1 MLKVYSHEN
10 LTILYSAKN
19 LLELNNIICFVKNEH
34 YASGGHVGLSTIP
47 VELWVAD
54 ADDASKALTILEQ
67 ELGNSRQIPSW
78 QCTNCGEEN
87 DGSFETCWKC
97 QRSTGP

>member
-10 LTILYSAKN
+10 LAILYLAKN
-19 LLELNNIICFVKNEH
+19 LLELNNIACFVKNEH
-34 YASGGHVGLSTIP
+34 YASGGHVGISTIP

-54 ADDASKALTILEQ
+54 VDDASKALTILEQ
-67 ELGNSRQIPSW
+67 ELSNSRQIPSW

-97 QRSTGP
+97 QRNAGP